1 MIKQKLLQKTSRSF
15 LKFAVLI
22 LVISAPIFYFI
33 TEQLYRYETDE
44 VLQFHKGAFINEI
57 KKDFNQEDI
66 AAWNKYNHNIA
77 IIADTGITQ
86 DSIFGQMLFD
96 SIAMEKEPFRILH
109 SPVNIDGKRYTYTE
123 KINLLEMEGM
133 VFSIALM
140 FLLMIAF
147 LLIGIIWKTKVTA
160 AKIWKPFYD
169 TLNQIADF
177 EIDKN
182 KTPHFIPNDI
192 EEFDNLNS
200 NLNRLIKK
208 NTLIYKKQREFVD
221 NAAHELQTPLALF
234 QNKIDSLA
242 QLNLNQEQSRLVTSI
257 NDDILRLNRLNKNL
271 LLLSKIDNE
280 SFLDTST
287 VVIHK
292 YIKKNL
298 DFFTEQANAKNLTI
312 ITEFTT
318 KLSVVGNPAL
328 LEVLVNNLF
337 LNAIAHNR
345 QNGRIIITTLENEL
359 TFLNTGSNNPLS
371 IDKLFNRFSKS
382 NPSSLGNGL
391 GLAIVKKIADLNQ
404 WEIKYT
410 FYNDLHSF
418 SVKF

>member
-1 MIKQKLLQKTSRSF
+1 M
-15 LKFAVLI
+15 
-22 LVISAPIFYFI
+22 
-33 TEQLYRYETDE
+33 
-44 VLQFHKGAFINEI
+44 
-57 KKDFNQEDI
+57 
-66 AAWNKYNHNIA
+66 
-77 IIADTGITQ
+77 
-86 DSIFGQMLFD
+86 
-96 SIAMEKEPFRILH
+96 
-109 SPVNIDGKRYTYTE
+109 
-123 KINLLEMEGM
+123 
-133 VFSIALM
+133 
-140 FLLMIAF
+140 
-147 LLIGIIWKTKVTA
+147 
-160 AKIWKPFYD
+160 
-169 TLNQIADF
+169 
-177 EIDKN
+177 
-182 KTPHFIPNDI
+182 
-192 EEFDNLNS
+192 
-200 NLNRLIKK
+200 
-208 NTLIYKKQREFVD
+208 
-221 NAAHELQTPLALF
+221 
-234 QNKIDSLA
+234 A

-257 NDDILRLNRLNKNL
+257 NDDILRLNRLNKYL